1 MKKVTITRREV
12 YHKIASIDIEIPS
25 DVTNVEEYLF
35 ENYGDFVG
43 ELQEKLD
50 GATHEYGFGLGDG
63 MDEKEA
69 TEEVRYDVYELK
81 KSWGGHL

>member
-1 MKKVTITRREV
+1 MKKVTITKREV

-25 DVTNVEEYLF
+25 GVTNIEEFLF
-35 ENYGDFVG
+35 EKYGDFVG

-50 GATHEYGFGLGDG
+50 GSRHEYGFGLGDG

-69 TEEVRYDVYELK
+69 TEEVRYDVYELQ
-81 KSWGGHL
+81 KSFGGHL